1 MSENIMRVKA
11 KKDRYDVTYMA
22 GDDSGFDMME
32 GALLVLESLDL
43 PINWRRADL
52 GWCMWEKSNKSSAR
66 ETRAATPSRPR
77 R

>member
-32 GALLVLESLDL
+32 GALLVLESLDPAHQL
-43 PINWRRADL
+43 APR
-52 GWCMWEKSNKSSAR
+52 
-66 ETRAATPSRPR
+66 RPR
-77 R
+77 LVHVGKVE